1 MLSCLCK
8 NIPIETYFLKIFK
21 LKERNSLYS
30 QGTEPRISVISV
42 NYEKFE
48 NRVLGFNWHFASSLA
63 N

>member
-8 NIPIETYFLKIFK
+8 NIPTGTYFLKIFK
-21 LKERNSLYS
+21 LRERNCLYS
-30 QGTEPRISVISV
+30 QGTELRILVICV